1 MCVEAVRVCCSPVA
15 DCSSVALSKELGA
28 RGPHAT
34 LPGIDE
40 LQLGTAVI
48 NDTDGMQAAAAL
60 RAARDRLDAVV
71 AAMQRS
77 KQLHTQAAGQL
88 AAGQAASS
96 SAAQALAPRLPPLFA
111 ASQVRGRDGSCALLG
126 RAFCWAVGT

>member
-1 MCVEAVRVCCSPVA
+1 MCVEVVRVCCSPVA
-15 DCSSVALSKELGA
+15 DCSCVALSKELGA

-40 LQLGTAVI
+40 LQLGTAVT
-48 NDTDGMQAAAAL
+48 NDPGGTQAAAAL

-71 AAMQRS
+71 AAMQRL

-88 AAGQAASS
+88 AAGQAASG
-96 SAAQALAPRLPPLFA
+96 SAALALTPRLPPLFA
-111 ASQVRGRDGSCALLG
+111 ASQVRGRAVSCALFV
-126 RAFCWAVGT
+126 RALCLAAGT